1 LKTLYVPSPRKLE
14 NYRDSEYRVSYQLLK
29 LSEYSPELKMI
40 RSDNL
45 AFDFRFYSR
54 LALSLAKRRL
64 KLPIPRKWTLVLS
77 QNYWMP
83 TGGAESEGA
92 DAILAYQRYP
102 INARLPVIWITGSTD
117 VVALRRR
124 PMAERDI
131 QREIEFKREAN
142 ARAALTILPTYA
154 MKRLFDDVINPSKPT
169 YVIPWFQPIQP
180 IARDRFL
187 KKWCNLTQIK
197 LLFVG
202 RAAVGKGL
210 QLVLDAYTI
219 LQNRYPGRVSL
230 HVVTTFQDG
239 PVEVPSLPGLVQE
252 SLIPHFRVIELM
264 TESHYLLMP
273 SVLEQYGLVYIEA
286 MARGTI
292 PLASDSPVQR
302 ELLDEGRAGLLVER
316 NAHAVADAIAPGL
329 EDQNSVRELARRVM
343 SFWKSRHAPE
353 VIAPQFASL
362 ANTALNHVA
371 RAVM

>member
-1 LKTLYVPSPRKLE
+1 LKTLYVPSPRKLD
-14 NYRDSEYRVSYQLLK
+14 NYRDADYLVSYQLLK
-29 LSEYSPELKMI
+29 LSDYSLELKTI

-64 KLPIPRKWTLVLS
+64 RLPIPRKWTLVLS
-77 QNYWMP
+77 QNYRMP
-83 TGGAESEGA
+83 IGDAESESA
-92 DAILAYQRYP
+92 DAVLTYQRYP

-142 ARAALTILPTYA
+142 ARAALTILPTYS
-154 MKRLFDDVINPSKPT
+154 MKRLFDDVICPSKPT
-169 YVIPWFQPIQP
+169 YVIPLFHPIQP
-180 IARDRFL
+180 IARERFL
-187 KKWCNLTQIK
+187 KKWTDLAKIK

-202 RAAVGKGL
+202 RAAIAKGL
-210 QLVLDAYTI
+210 ALVLDAYAI

-252 SLIPHFRVIELM
+252 SLIPHVRVIELM

-302 ELLDEGRAGLLVER
+302 ELLDEGHAGLLVER
-316 NAHAVADAIAPGL
+316 SAHAIAEAVAAGL
-329 EDQNSVRELARRVM
+329 EDQDSVRELARRGM
-343 SFWKSRHAPE
+343 NFWKGCHAPE
-353 VIAPQFASL
+353 VIAAQFVSL
-362 ANTALNHVA
+362 ASSALGRVA
-371 RAVM
+371 APVI